1 MTDTNL
7 CFEVNRDDFAV
18 TRTHAQPLAP
28 LAEGQ
33 VRFRVDRFAL
43 TANNVSYVVA
53 GDQLDYWGFFPT
65 DAGWG
70 RVPAMGWADV
80 VESSH
85 GEVAVGGRY
94 FGWFPMSQYLTVD
107 AKPSTSGFVDQ
118 AEHRA
123 KHAPIYRTF
132 TATDRDPLYDSQYE
146 DEHALLRG
154 LFLTAYLAE
163 DFFFS
168 HDFFGAK
175 TSIVLS
181 ASSKT
186 AIGFAAQAHARGI
199 GPVVGVTSGGN
210 VGFVEGLGI
219 YHQVVSYD
227 QLEEVDPEGD
237 ALLVDMSGN
246 GEIVRR
252 FHEHLGPK
260 LKYTMLIGAS
270 HWQADRASTDLPG
283 PKPTFFFAPTQAGQ
297 RMKEWGPAVYAQRV
311 AAALAGFVESSG
323 AWLKIEREYGAP
335 AVESIYRQLLDGKLS
350 PRLGKIASLQESP
363 LGSD

>member
-1 MTDTNL
+1 MTESNL
-7 CFEVNRDDFAV
+7 SFEVGRDDFAV
-18 TRTHAQPLAP
+18 TRTHAEPLAP
-28 LAEGQ
+28 LVDGQ

-53 GDQLDYWGFFPT
+53 GDLLDYWGFFPT
-65 DAGWG
+65 EAGWG

-80 VESSH
+80 VESRH
-85 GEVAVGGRY
+85 GEVEVGGRY

-123 KHAPIYRTF
+123 EHAPIYRTF
-132 TATDRDPLYDSQYE
+132 TATDRDPLYDRKYE

-168 HDFFGAK
+168 HDFFGAR

-186 AIGFAAQAHARGI
+186 AIGFAAQAHARGN
-199 GPVVGVTSGGN
+199 GPVVGVTSAGN
-210 VGFVEGLGI
+210 VGFVEGLGL
-219 YHQVVSYD
+219 YHQVVSYE
-227 QLEEVDPEGD
+227 QLEELAPEGD

-252 FHEHLGPK
+252 VHEHLESK

-270 HWQADRASTDLPG
+270 HWQADRASADVPG
-283 PKPTFFFAPTQAGQ
+283 PKPTFFFAPTQAGL

-311 AAALAGFVESSG
+311 ATALARFVEGSG
-323 AWLKIEREYGAP
+323 SWLSIERETGAP
-335 AVESIYRQLLDGKLS
+335 AVESIYRRLLEGKIS
-350 PRLGKIASLQESP
+350 PRVGKIASLHEA
-363 LGSD
+363 SDSAV